1 MQQES
6 LRSAGVHLRYW
17 IIPSTFLLVCMAI
30 YFLDIFGM
38 SGVISPPLN
47 REFGLIENVQLL
59 LILGIFILS
68 IRSVR
73 TSEVRIQ
80 RYFFVFVAFFSA
92 FIFLEEID
100 YGIHY
105 YEYFTS
111 YTIEEN
117 STGAF
122 EDKPRNIHNQGRVR
136 QYTMWVVYLGL
147 IILLGLSTFVRN
159 RIFKKDSLIRWLI
172 PSNGFFILS
181 LIAMFLLN
189 ELTLYLD
196 QNVKDPEIT
205 SLNGNTLEFQETFI
219 YYIALL
225 YHIELT
231 RKPFCEVDPRIK
243 QLRIYSSSV

>member
-1 MQQES
+1 MHQES
-6 LRSAGVHLRYW
+6 LRSLGVHLRYW
-17 IIPSTFLLVCMAI
+17 IIPSTFLLVCIAI

-38 SGVISPPLN
+38 SGVISPTLN
-47 REFGLIENVQLL
+47 REFGLIEHVQLL
-59 LILGIFILS
+59 LILGIFILALKGFRAS
-68 IRSVR
+68 DI
-73 TSEVRIQ
+73 RIQ
-80 RYFFVFVAFFSA
+80 RYFFAFVTFFSA

-111 YTIEEN
+111 NTIEEN

-147 IILLGLSTFVRN
+147 VILLGLSTFVRN

-181 LIAMFLLN
+181 LVAMFLLN
-189 ELTLYLD
+189 ELVRFMD
-196 QNVKDPEIT
+196 QNVKDPEIS
-205 SLNGNTLEFQETFI
+205 SLDGNTIEFQETFI
-219 YYIALL
+219 YYIAFL
-225 YHIELT
+225 YVLELT
-231 RKPFCEVDPRIK
+231 RKPFLAN
-243 QLRIYSSSV
+243 QSQG